1 MAGRKK
7 IVDDNYENILKEFS
21 NTYFDKELQHA
32 HDLFSDK
39 AWPADDDANYVKKCT
54 FLINA
59 RKAHMM
65 LLKQMATHIS
75 GINNANAPDPD
86 RNGEAEKLLKKAME
100 RLQPKKEDT
109 NETVND
115 GNPVNKDE

>member
-7 IVDDNYENILKEFS
+7 IVDDNYEKILKEFS
-21 NTYFDKELQHA
+21 NQYFDKELQHG
-32 HDLFSDK
+32 HELFSNE
-39 AWPADDDANYVKKCT
+39 AWPKEDEKDYVKKCT

-75 GINNANAPDPD
+75 GLNSATETEPDK
-86 RNGEAEKLLKKAME
+86 NTEAEKLLKKALARM
-100 RLQPKKEDT
+100 QPKEEPKKQ
-109 NETVND
+109 NE
-115 GNPVNKDE
+115 